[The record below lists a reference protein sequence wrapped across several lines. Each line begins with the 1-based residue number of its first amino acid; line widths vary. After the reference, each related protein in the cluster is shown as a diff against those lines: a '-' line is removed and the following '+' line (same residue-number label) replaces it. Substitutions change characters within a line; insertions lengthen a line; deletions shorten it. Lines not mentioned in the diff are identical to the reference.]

1 MLRFSARSVSFFVL
15 AAALAVPAM
24 ALNVVNTS
32 APQYNCIFTTANPC
46 TITVTDY
53 SASFMGGSA
62 KLQSRIFQGQAG
74 STAAGKW
81 CFEYRIDLT
90 QVAGITYIPWADE
103 LAIYN
108 FGPLRQYDYNFD
120 SVATDDIFN
129 VTSGGLG
136 SKGVTSAFLSGGYTY
151 WVLNPVYGGS
161 YPGGGETSYFF
172 GVVSDYP
179 PTLRTVWVH
188 TDSGW
193 VSMTGY
199 APQYP

>member
-1 MLRFSARSVSFFVL
+1 MLRFSARSVSFLVL
-15 AAALAVPAM
+15 AAALAAPAM
-24 ALNVVNTS
+24 ALNVVNAS
-32 APQYNCIFTTANPC
+32 APQYNCIFTTATPC

-53 SASFMGGSA
+53 VASFMGGSA

-81 CFEYRIDLT
+81 CYEYRIDLT
-90 QVAGITYIPWADE
+90 QVVGITYVPWATE

-108 FGPLRQYDYNFD
+108 FGPVRQYDYNFD
-120 SVATDDIFN
+120 GNATDDVFN
-129 VTSGGLG
+129 VSSGGTG
-136 SKGVTSAFLSGGYTY
+136 TKPVTSAFVSGGFTY
-151 WVLNPVYGGS
+151 WALNTVYGGS
-161 YPGGGETSYFF
+161 YPGGGESSYFF

-179 PTLRTVWVH
+179 PTLRTVWVD

>member
-1 MLRFSARSVSFFVL
+1 MFRLSARSVSFLVL

-24 ALNVVNTS
+24 ALNVVNAS

-53 SASFMGGSA
+53 SASFMGGAA

-81 CFEYRIDLT
+81 CYEYRIDLT
-90 QVAGITYIPWADE
+90 QVAGITSIPWADE
-103 LAIYN
+103 LAIYS

-120 SVATDDIFN
+120 SVATDDVLN

-136 SKGVTSAFLSGGYTY
+136 SKGF
-151 WVLNPVYGGS
+151 
-161 YPGGGETSYFF
+161 
-172 GVVSDYP
+172 
-179 PTLRTVWVH
+179 
-188 TDSGW
+188 
-193 VSMTGY
+193 
-199 APQYP
+199 

>member
-1 MLRFSARSVSFFVL
+1 MLRLSVRSVSFLVL
-15 AAALAVPAM
+15 VAALATPAM

-53 SASFMGGSA
+53 SATFMSGAA

-81 CFEYRIDLT
+81 CYEYRIDLT
-90 QVAGITYIPWADE
+90 QVVGITYIPHADE
-103 LAIYN
+103 LGIYN
-108 FGPLRQYDYNFD
+108 FGPLREYDYNFD
-120 SVATDDIFN
+120 FVATDDVFN
-129 VTSGGLG
+129 VSSGGLG
-136 SKGVTSAFLSGGYTY
+136 SKGVTSALVSGSFTY
-151 WVLNPVYGGS
+151 WFLNPVYGGS
-161 YPGGGETSYFF
+161 YPGGGESSYFF

>member
-1 MLRFSARSVSFFVL
+1 MLRFSARSVSFLVL
-15 AAALAVPAM
+15 AAALAAPAM
-24 ALNVVNTS
+24 ALNVVNAS
-32 APQYNCIFTTANPC
+32 APQYNCIFTTATPC

-53 SASFMGGSA
+53 VASFMGGSA

-81 CFEYRIDLT
+81 CYEYRIDLT
-90 QVAGITYIPWADE
+90 QVVGITYVPWATE

-108 FGPLRQYDYNFD
+108 FGPVRQYDYNFD
-120 SVATDDIFN
+120 GNATDDVFN
-129 VTSGGLG
+129 VSSGGTG
-136 SKGVTSAFLSGGYTY
+136 TKPVTSAFVSGGFPY
-151 WVLNPVYGGS
+151 WALNTVYGGS
-161 YPGGGETSYFF
+161 YPGGGESSYFF

-179 PTLRTVWVH
+179 PTLRTVWVD

>member
-15 AAALAVPAM
+15 AAALAAPAM
-24 ALNVVNTS
+24 ALNVVNAS

-53 SASFMGGSA
+53 VASFMGGSA

-81 CFEYRIDLT
+81 CYEYRIDLT
-90 QVAGITYIPWADE
+90 QVVGVTYVPWASE

-108 FGPLRQYDYNFD
+108 VGPLREYDYNFD
-120 SVATDDIFN
+120 GNATDDVFN
-129 VTSGGLG
+129 VSSGGTG
-136 SKGVTSAFLSGGYTY
+136 TKPVTSAFVSGGFTY
-151 WVLNPVYGGS
+151 WALNTVYGGS
-161 YPGGGETSYFF
+161 YPGGGESSYFF

-179 PTLRTVWVH
+179 PTLRTVWVD

>member
-53 SASFMGGSA
+53 SASFMSGAA

-74 STAAGKW
+74 STTAGKW
-81 CFEYRIDLT
+81 CYEYRIDLT
-90 QVAGITYIPWADE
+90 QVAGITYIPYADE
-103 LAIYN
+103 LAIYS

-120 SVATDDIFN
+120 SVATDDVFN

-179 PTLRTVWVH
+179 PTLRTMWVH
-188 TDSGW
+188 TDTGW
-193 VSMTGY
+193 VQMTGY